1 MKPKVILI
9 GLDGATWTLLRA
21 FAEDGTMP
29 TIKYFIENGVT
40 GTLLST
46 IPCYTAPAWTS
57 MVTGLNPGKH
67 GIYGFLREN
76 KIASISYLSCPKI
89 WNILNEHG
97 MSTGIMNVPLTY
109 PPEKIDGFMVPGM
122 LTPNRDDT
130 VWPKNVLKE
139 IEAECGEY
147 IFDIPVDMSKDIK
160 NTSIFNRLRDSLW
173 ARHKAF
179 SFLMDKY
186 KPDFSMI
193 VFELPDRIQHL
204 FWKYLNPTT
213 YLYNATFA
221 ENVRINAKRLYAD
234 LDKVIARLLEKYGN
248 NSYFFLA
255 SDHGF
260 TDLNYTLYLN
270 NLFIKKGILQLECF
284 ARQIQLVNRALLS
297 FKNRIKLLPENF
309 LKSSYQPYDL
319 RKTIAYASPPFEC
332 GVYINQ
338 NGIFINREEVKG
350 RVIKALKELKHPLT
364 DDFLNLDIV
373 FKENIYS
380 GPYMELGPDI
390 LITIENNTFS
400 ISNGL
405 YRRSI
410 FYNREKYP
418 WGIHHKNGIWG
429 AIGPGIKQEY
439 NIWEINITDIFPTI
453 LSLYNIPIPS
463 NCDGRVLNEC
473 FISELPTSI
482 DDQKTFDHEGQNKQA
497 PYSRN
502 ETIEIKRDLRNLG
515 YIE

>member
-29 TIKYFIENGVT
+29 TIQYFIENGIT

-67 GIYGFLREN
+67 GIYGFVREN
-76 KIASISYLSCPKI
+76 RIASISSLSCPKI
-89 WNILNEHG
+89 WNVLNNYG
-97 MSTGIMNVPLTY
+97 ISTGVMNVPLTY
-109 PPEKIDGFMVPGM
+109 PPEKIDSFMIPGM

-139 IEAECGEY
+139 IEAKCGKY
-147 IFDIPVDMSKDIK
+147 IFDVPVDISKDMK
-160 NTSIFNRLRDSLW
+160 DKSIFDRLRNSLQTR
-173 ARHKAF
+173 AETF
-179 SFLMDKY
+179 YFLMDKY

-193 VFELPDRIQHL
+193 VFELPDRIQHI
-204 FWKYLNPTT
+204 FWKYLEPKSHHFNHD
-213 YLYNATFA
+213 
-221 ENVRINAKRLYAD
+221 IAKNIRANSKQLYAD

-260 TDLNYTLYLN
+260 TAQNYTLYLN
-270 NLFIKKGILQLECF
+270 NLFIKKGVLQLKRF
-284 ARQIQLVNRALLS
+284 ARQIQLVNRVALRL
-297 FKNRIKLLPENF
+297 KNRIKLLPENF
-309 LKSSYQPYDL
+309 FKSAYQPYDL
-319 RKTIAYASPPFEC
+319 SKTIAYASMPFEC

-338 NGIFINREEVKG
+338 NSVLINREEVKG
-350 RVIKALKELKHPLT
+350 RVIKALNELKHPLT

-373 FKENIYS
+373 FKESIYS
-380 GPYMELGPDI
+380 GPHMELGPDI
-390 LITIENNTFS
+390 LITVENNTFD

-410 FYNREKYP
+410 FYSREKVP
-418 WGIHHKNGIWG
+418 WGCHHRNGIWA
-429 AIGPGIKQEY
+429 AIGPGIRH
-439 NIWEINITDIFPTI
+439 
-453 LSLYNIPIPS
+453 
-463 NCDGRVLNEC
+463 G
-473 FISELPTSI
+473 
-482 DDQKTFDHEGQNKQA
+482 H
-497 PYSRN
+497 
-502 ETIEIKRDLRNLG
+502 
-515 YIE
+515 